1 MACTSGESS
10 TAEQRSGAATI
21 SALHPDVI
29 ESHILTR
36 LDGASLG
43 SAAATCSQ
51 LHALSSSDHLWSRA
65 CRSMW
70 PSSNSPRVSQVIST
84 FPNASRSFF
93 SDSFTASR
101 PPVTAI
107 TNSSN
112 GFTKIQEAVTTEI
125 ISAVDLF
132 YGEDLMLSKVI
143 ETETETGWFLCSP
156 FRVDLLDPKEAV
168 RTEVSYRDDTCH
180 NMVERLRLSWIV
192 IDPAAKRAVNVASRR
207 AVSVRRHWLT
217 GEVEARFPMV
227 VSGGERGTAAEAAVC
242 GAVVTWGVSDGGE
255 MNVREVS
262 LQIED
267 MDGTH
272 LNGRDSLVILKRALE
287 GKRVKAN
294 VEEEEKSYKEFM
306 KEKEERKERKARVEG
321 RLDMLCVGLA
331 TLAFAGL
338 FGLFVFWRWH

>member
-1 MACTSGESS
+1 MACTSGEST
-10 TAEQRSGAATI
+10 TAEKWTGATTI

-36 LDGASLG
+36 LDGASLC

-51 LHALSSSDHLWSRA
+51 LHALSSGDHLWSRA

-70 PSSNSPRVSQVIST
+70 PSTNSPRVRQVIST
-84 FPNASRSFF
+84 FPNGSRSFF
-93 SDSFTASR
+93 SDSFTA
-101 PPVTAI
+101 I

-112 GFTKIQEAVTTEI
+112 GCTKIQESVTTEI

-132 YGEDLMLSKVI
+132 YGEDLILSKVI

-156 FRVDLLDPKEAV
+156 FRVDLLDPKETV
-168 RTEVSYRDDTCH
+168 RTQVSYRDDTCH
-180 NMVERLRLSWIV
+180 DMVERLRLSWIM

-227 VSGGERGTAAEAAVC
+227 VSGGERGSAAVC
-242 GAVVTWGVSDGGE
+242 GAVVTWGVSSDGGE
-255 MNVREVS
+255 MQVSEVS

-272 LNGRDSLVILKRALE
+272 LNGKDSLVIIKRALE
-287 GKRVKAN
+287 GRRVKSN
-294 VEEEEKSYKEFM
+294 VEEEEERYEEFM